1 MDLSEL
7 TVTETIKGLYQKKF
21 SSVDI
26 TRSLFEKIKP
36 LDKKIKA
43 FVTIDSENAL
53 KKAEEADEKRKKGD
67 ARPFL
72 GVPFTLKDNIC
83 TQGLRTTASAKVLEN
98 YIPQYDATIS
108 KKLKDAGV
116 VILGKTNMDAWAHG
130 SSTETSDFFTTL
142 NPWDLE
148 KLPGGSSGGSA
159 ATVAADLTIGSIGT
173 ETAGSIRQPASWCG
187 VVGLKPTYGRVSRY
201 GIISM
206 GSSLDSPGPMT
217 KTVED
222 AALTLPVIAGKDPQ
236 DATTSSI
243 KLDDYL
249 VNLKKGV
256 KNLKVGISEE
266 YQKIAEPIVREAV
279 EKALKTIEKL
289 GAIIVPVKLLD
300 PTYSISVYTILQR
313 AEVSANLAR
322 YDGIRYGEGREK
334 FGEEAKRRIMLGT
347 YALSAGYYDALYG
360 KAQQIRTLIVEDF
373 KKVFQKIDCIIAP
386 TTPCVALP
394 LGSSKTSPMFGEVQD
409 VLVEPS
415 TIAGLP
421 GITLRCGFVGELPI
435 GIQIIGPQFSEALI
449 LKVAY
454 AYEQNTDWHKRKP
467 NII

>member
-1 MDLSEL
+1 MNLTEL
-7 TVTETIKGLYQKKF
+7 TITETIKGLYHKKF
-21 SSVDI
+21 SSADI
-26 TRSLFEKIKP
+26 TRSLIKKIE
-36 LDKKIKA
+36 LFDKKIKA
-43 FVTIDSENAL
+43 FVTVDDKNAL
-53 KKAEEADEKRKKGD
+53 KTAEEADKKRSKGD
-67 ARPFL
+67 TRPFL
-72 GVPFTLKDNIC
+72 GVPFSLKDNIC
-83 TQGLRTTASAKVLEN
+83 TQSLRTTASAKILEN
-98 YIPQYDATIS
+98 YIPQYDATIA
-108 KKLKDAGV
+108 KKLKSAGV

-142 NPWDLE
+142 NPWDLK

-159 ATVAADLTIGSIGT
+159 ATVAADLTVGSIGT

-187 VVGLKPTYGRVSRY
+187 IVGLKPTYGRVSRY

-222 AALTLPVIAGKDPQ
+222 AAVTLPIIAGKDPY
-236 DATTSSI
+236 DATTSSG

-249 VNLKKGV
+249 IDLKKGV
-256 KNLKVGISEE
+256 KNLRIGISEE
-266 YQKIAEPIVREAV
+266 YLKIAEPVIKDSV
-279 EKALKTIEKL
+279 EKALKVLERL
-289 GAIIVPVKLLD
+289 GAVIVPVKLLD

-322 YDGIRYGEGREK
+322 YDGIRYGASRDK

-373 KKVFQKIDCIIAP
+373 AKVFQTIDCIIAP

-394 LGSSKTSPMFGEVQD
+394 VGSSKTSPMFGEVQD

-421 GITLRCGFVGELPI
+421 GITLRCGFSGGLPI
-435 GIQIIGPQFSEALI
+435 GMQIIGPQFSEALI
-449 LKVAY
+449 LKTAY
-454 AYEQNTDWHKRKP
+454 AYEHNTDWHKRSP
-467 NII
+467 IL